1 MPLIKRRPVVAK
13 ETPNELPK
21 EKPIAAVIQQIE
33 VIPADVLVALLKDQ
47 QRLAQVMATALTES
61 QKRPE
66 SIVFNVTARD
76 SNDRISKAVLTPVY
90 AKNG

>member
-1 MPLIKRRPVVAK
+1 MPIIVRRPAK
-13 ETPNELPK
+13 EVTK
-21 EKPIAAVIQQIE
+21 EKSAIIQQVK

-47 QRLAQVMATALTES
+47 QRLAQTMATVLIES

-66 SIVFNVTARD
+66 SIVFNITARD